1 MYYNGVGYGCAQ
13 PCVPVVQLQDM
24 EEDVVEVAVSVDVAV
39 LSF

>member
-1 MYYNGVGYGCAQ
+1 MAVLNLAYLSY
-13 PCVPVVQLQDM
+13 QLQDM

>member
-1 MYYNGVGYGCAQ
+1 MAVLNLAYLSY
-13 PCVPVVQLQDM
+13 QLQDI

>member
-1 MYYNGVGYGCAQ
+1 MAVLNLAYLLY
-13 PCVPVVQLQDM
+13 QLQDM

>member
-1 MYYNGVGYGCAQ
+1 MAVLKLAYLSY
-13 PCVPVVQLQDM
+13 QLQDM

>member
-1 MYYNGVGYGCAQ
+1 MYYNGVGYA
-13 PCVPVVQLQDM
+13 VLNLAYLSYQLQDM